1 MAPNQSKPQE
11 NNKSTTKNGIKLIKP
26 PIGLER
32 PKQESGKYSE
42 KIKCRT
48 NPADASSTTYEIP
61 MEYFKEGT
69 PEEWLIFQDKLGRC
83 ITYVIGMAAGLVAAN
98 IMLLTFWRSAGAS
111 GVMTSP
117 SRCAW
122 SAAK

>member
-11 NNKSTTKNGIKLIKP
+11 RSTTKNGIKLIKP

-48 NPADASSTTYEIP
+48 NPEDASSTTYKIP

-83 ITYVIGMAAGLVAAN
+83 ITGQNA
-98 IMLLTFWRSAGAS
+98 TS
-111 GVMTSP
+111 GVANSK
-117 SRCAW
+117 SRAVKPPAECVEIETVIFRHW
-122 SAAK
+122 INNSG